1 MKRKQRFNSCE
12 TFVSCR
18 VGDTWVVGDFG
29 IRIYGQTQI
38 FMKTQIPGA
47 LIFLRLIIGLII
59 IVLSCLHIDYYKI
72 IAITFLIIGL
82 LTDFFDGT
90 IARHLNISTQNLRR
104 LDSTVD
110 QIFFISVIIATYI
123 HCPEFF
129 KTNAFKLKI
138 LIGSEALTYLIS
150 FLKFRKEIATHSIGA
165 KIWALLLFATFIQIT
180 IQCQSA
186 LLFNICFWVGLLT
199 RIEII
204 TIVLILKEWT
214 TDVPSFYHAR
224 KLRQGKEIKRYKM
237 LNG

>member
-1 MKRKQRFNSCE
+1 
-12 TFVSCR
+12 
-18 VGDTWVVGDFG
+18 
-29 IRIYGQTQI
+29 
-38 FMKTQIPGA
+38 MKTQIPKA
-47 LIFLRLIIGLII
+47 LIFLRLVIGLIL
-59 IVLSCLHIDYYKI
+59 IVLSCINIDHYKI

-82 LTDFFDGT
+82 LTDFFDGI

-104 LDSTVD
+104 LDSTFD

-129 KTNAFKLKI
+129 KTNAFKLTI

-165 KIWALLLFATFIQIT
+165 KIWALLLFATLIQIT
-180 IQCQSA
+180 IKCQSA

-204 TIVLILKEWT
+204 AIVLTLKEWT
-214 TDVPSFYHAR
+214 TDVPSIYHAR